1 MLINVLAVAGVLLF
15 IVGFLIIF
23 NRRNAVGAKA
33 FEDDGTDAPELPENP
48 GEPEPKPEDKTTEIF
63 AAVDTSNTQEA
74 TGYGYDA
81 AGESVV
87 KDLAFEEKLGKDT
100 VVVEL
105 PAPKARR
112 KARPASRTTARPA
125 AGKKESPV
133 KLGATPEELARILER
148 KIARRADILK
158 VAKLSESGD
167 ATLKRYRK
175 NLAEVKAKIAEA
187 APKKP
192 AKERP
197 QKVAVSSTEKAEV
210 IRVTAPGVS
219 LAEPATDTGKA
230 VKKTTKKSTKK
241 VTKKTTK
248 ARYTQ
253 SVAIDR

>member
-33 FEDDGTDAPELPENP
+33 FEDYGTDTPELPENP

-63 AAVDTSNTQEA
+63 AAVDTSNTQDA
-74 TGYGYDA
+74 TGYGYEA

-112 KARPASRTTARPA
+112 KARPASRTTARP

-175 NLAEVKAKIAEA
+175 NLAEVKARIAEA

-197 QKVAVSSTEKAEV
+197 QKVAVSSTDKAEV

-219 LAEPATDTGKA
+219 LVETATDTGKA
-230 VKKTTKKSTKK
+230 VKKTAKKSTKK
-241 VTKKTTK
+241 AAKKTTK
-248 ARYTQ
+248 KATKKK
-253 SVAIDR
+253 SK